1 MAFFFED
8 PNIEPMTETASKP
21 TKAPKSLSEERV
33 IVAAR
38 KLFMERGF
46 SAVSGDLLC
55 REARVSKTSLY
66 KYFGDMNG
74 VLQAVLVDE
83 GDMYQLD
90 IDTQP
95 ASEAAFWNTLTGYGQ
110 NLLRLLNQPFCLNM
124 DRTLH
129 EEARAN
135 PELIRL
141 FYDNA
146 YGRGHRDI
154 TALLEHAKTEGY
166 LTSEVPAEDLAD
178 NLISMWEGLRFI
190 RARLGLTDTPFEDPD
205 RWAAQ
210 CVETLLGRPQ
220 KTGPR

>member
-8 PNIEPMTETASKP
+8 PDIETMTATGSKSI
-21 TKAPKSLSEERV
+21 KAPKSLSEERV
-33 IVAAR
+33 IAAAR

-74 VLQAVLVDE
+74 VLQAVLVEE
-83 GDMYQLD
+83 GDLYQLD

-95 ASEAAFWNTLTGYGQ
+95 EDEAAFWNTLIRYGA
-110 NLLRLLNQPFCLNM
+110 NLLRLLNEPFCLSM
-124 DRTLH
+124 DRTFH

-135 PELIRL
+135 PELVRL

-154 TALLEHAKTEGY
+154 ATLLEHGKAHGFFHAD
-166 LTSEVPAEDLAD
+166 TSPNDLAD
-178 NLISMWEGLRFI
+178 NLISMWEGLRYI
-190 RARLGLTDTPFEDPD
+190 RARLGLTDRPFEDPEK
-205 RWAAQ
+205 WATQ
-210 CVETLLGRPQ
+210 CVETLLRRTP
-220 KTGPR
+220 K